1 MMSSVRA
8 GWRLLLVT
16 AVVLLSAGCS
26 GWESRPAAAW
36 TNAHVVSPAVSGVDD
51 TVCVQIQLA
60 DSFDVYPDGTFAG
73 RETTGACD
81 QAWVLLH
88 GESAGL
94 DDQTKASARF
104 KHYPPV
110 IYHGKPPFE
119 R

>member
-1 MMSSVRA
+1 
-8 GWRLLLVT
+8 
-16 AVVLLSAGCS
+16 
-26 GWESRPAAAW
+26 
-36 TNAHVVSPAVSGVDD
+36 
-51 TVCVQIQLA
+51 
-60 DSFDVYPDGTFAG
+60 
-73 RETTGACD
+73 
-81 QAWVLLH
+81 VLLH